1 MPPRYRWPGSGG
13 LQLCQ
18 RPRGGLTSSTFNFK
32 RTSHFSLHTM
42 PERFACPYGCPT
54 VCKSRRGLTY
64 HTRLVHFDANR
75 VEQVTAAPSSPSP
88 PSSPP
93 PPSLPPSPP
102 PPPSPPLPPSPPPPS
117 PSLPSSPSPSP
128 PPRLPSPPPEAQ
140 VPQEQRRK
148 IYHPFL
154 NGRSISFSHFFIR
167 LRLY

>member
-64 HTRLVHFDANR
+64 HTRLAHFDANR
-75 VEQVTAAPSSPSP
+75 VERATATPSPPPPSP

-93 PPSLPPSPP
+93 PPSLPPLSPP
-102 PPPSPPLPPSPPPPS
+102 PLSPL
-117 PSLPSSPSPSP
+117 LPSSPSLSP
-128 PPRLPSPPPEAQ
+128 PPRLPSPAPEAQ
-140 VPQEQRRK
+140 GPQEQRRK
-148 IYHPFL
+148 IYH
-154 NGRSISFSHFFIR
+154 
-167 LRLY
+167 